1 MTIIGVSFD
10 TVVKNA
16 AFKKSDNF
24 QFELWSD
31 LGRELA
37 LYYGA
42 ATTKTQGA
50 ADRITVILD
59 PEARAVVQYGS
70 FLVNTT
76 LSAHPQNGLDDCKAL
91 QGL

>member
-1 MTIIGVSFD
+1 MTLIGVSFD
-10 TVVKNA
+10 SVSKNKT
-16 AFKKSDNF
+16 FKVSEKF

-42 ATTKTQGA
+42 ADKASQFA

-76 LSAHPQNGLDDCKAL
+76 LSAHPGDVLEDCKAL